1 MFRIER
7 ISVDRL
13 ENEIFG
19 KIADENGTTYP
30 FRYDLDTASF
40 RDTPT
45 RLPEYLEDNLAEI
58 IVGLVVECV
67 AASAAFEHEAM
78 RPTFGP
84 HFLIW

>member
-7 ISVDRL
+7 ISVDRM

-19 KIADENGTTYP
+19 KVADENGTTYP

-45 RLPEYLEDNLAEI
+45 QLPEYWENRLAVI
-58 IVGLVVECV
+58 ISIVLDELD
-67 AASAAFEHEAM
+67 AF
-78 RPTFGP
+78 
-84 HFLIW
+84 